1 MQPMKD
7 TNIEQNTPAPS
18 YWFDRFIKDL
28 SVVHPANTVRAYR
41 QDIARWLAFCEASGI
56 NALTARPT
64 DIIRVVR
71 AERERPTRGD
81 QPVGARTLVRR
92 LSALRQWYE
101 FLMLEPELTGV
112 CRNPIPGGGALRT
125 AAGIV
130 SGQSTLL
137 RYDRP
142 HPQTLTSDEIDRFI
156 SHLTATT
163 HRDRAIVWLLKDGA
177 VRIGEA
183 LALQIPDIHWAGRR
197 ITVHATKSRNSRVV
211 PLSDEALIALS
222 NYIRLERPKSLDHNY
237 VFVCLGRRNFG
248 KLFRYRAWVYVCEQ
262 ARKRA
267 DAPRVH
273 AHAFRH
279 TCATNLAEA
288 GMPMDSLQRQLGH
301 RHIETTLIY
310 NEVRD
315 SRLQREYH
323 QAMAEASRA
332 VCPSD
337 GHENEGGRRDE

>member
-1 MQPMKD
+1 M
-7 TNIEQNTPAPS
+7 
-18 YWFDRFIKDL
+18 R
-28 SVVHPANTVRAYR
+28 PANTVRAYR
-41 QDIARWLAFCEASGI
+41 QDIARWLAFCESTGI
-56 NALTARPT
+56 DALTARPT
-64 DIIRVVR
+64 DIIQFVR
-71 AERERPTRGD
+71 AERERPISGD
-81 QPVGARTLVRR
+81 QTVGARTLVRR

-112 CRNPIPGGGALRT
+112 RRNPIPAGGALRT

-130 SGQSTLL
+130 SGQSALL

-142 HPQTLTSDEIDRFI
+142 HPRTLTPDEIDRFI

-183 LALQIPDIHWAGRR
+183 LALRIQDIHWAGKH

-211 PLSDEALIALS
+211 PLSDEALAALS
-222 NYIRLERPKSLDHNY
+222 NYLRLERPKSLDHDC
-237 VFVCLGRRNFG
+237 VFVCLGRRSFG
-248 KLFRYRAWVYVCEQ
+248 KPFSYRAWVYVCEQ

-323 QAMAEASRA
+323 KAMAEASSA
-332 VCPSD
+332 KPPGD
-337 GHENEGGRRDE
+337 DDKNEREETR

>member
-7 TNIEQNTPAPS
+7 TNSEQHTPAAS
-18 YWFDRFIKDL
+18 YWFDRFINDL
-28 SVVHPANTVRAYR
+28 SVVRPANTVRAYR
-41 QDIARWLAFCEASGI
+41 QDLARWLAFCEAASLD
-56 NALTARPT
+56 ALTARPT
-64 DIIRVVR
+64 DIIRFVR
-71 AERERPTRGD
+71 AERERPIHDD
-81 QPVGARTLVRR
+81 QTVGARTLVRR

-112 CRNPIPGGGALRT
+112 RRNPVPGGSSLRA

-130 SGQSTLL
+130 AGQPALL

-142 HPQTLTSDEIDRFI
+142 RPQTLSPNEIDRFI

-177 VRIGEA
+177 VRISEA
-183 LALQIPDIHWAGRR
+183 LALRMPDIHWAGKR

-211 PLSDEALIALS
+211 PLSDEALTALS
-222 NYIRLERPKSLDHNY
+222 NYLRHERPKSLAHDH

-248 KLFRYRAWVYVCEQ
+248 QPFRYRAWVYICEQ
-262 ARKRA
+262 ARQRA

-288 GMPMDSLQRQLGH
+288 GMPMDALQRQLGH

-323 QAMAEASRA
+323 QAMAEASR
-332 VCPSD
+332 PKSPNSED
-337 GHENEGGRRDE
+337 KNERKATR

>member
-1 MQPMKD
+1 
-7 TNIEQNTPAPS
+7 
-18 YWFDRFIKDL
+18 
-28 SVVHPANTVRAYR
+28 
-41 QDIARWLAFCEASGI
+41 
-56 NALTARPT
+56 
-64 DIIRVVR
+64 
-71 AERERPTRGD
+71 
-81 QPVGARTLVRR
+81 
-92 LSALRQWYE
+92 
-101 FLMLEPELTGV
+101 MLEPELTGV
-112 CRNPIPGGGALRT
+112 RRNPIPAGGALRT

-130 SGQSTLL
+130 SGQSALL

-142 HPQTLTSDEIDRFI
+142 HPQTLTADEIDRFI

-183 LALQIPDIHWAGRR
+183 LALRIQDIHWAGKR

-211 PLSDEALIALS
+211 PLSDEALTALS
-222 NYIRLERPKSLDHNY
+222 NYLRLERPKSLDHDY
-237 VFVCLGRRNFG
+237 VFVCLGRRSFG
-248 KLFRYRAWVYVCEQ
+248 KPLSYRAWVYVCEQ

-288 GMPMDSLQRQLGH
+288 GMPMDALQRQLGH

-323 QAMAEASRA
+323 QAMAEASIA
-332 VCPSD
+332 KSPDD
-337 GHENEGGRRDE
+337 GDKGEREETR

>member
-1 MQPMKD
+1 MKD
-7 TNIEQNTPAPS
+7 TIREQHTPASS

-28 SVVHPANTVRAYR
+28 SVVRPANTVRAYR

-56 NALTARPT
+56 DALTARPT
-64 DIIRVVR
+64 DIIWFVR

-112 CRNPIPGGGALRT
+112 RCNPIPGGGALRA

-130 SGQSTLL
+130 SGQPALL
-137 RYDRP
+137 CYDRP

-163 HRDRAIVWLLKDGA
+163 HRDRAIVWLFKDGA

-183 LALQIPDIHWAGRR
+183 LALRIPDIHWAGKR

-211 PLSDEALIALS
+211 PLSDEALAALS
-222 NYIRLERPKSLDHNY
+222 NYLRLECPKSLAHDY
-237 VFVCLGRRNFG
+237 VFVCLGRRSFG
-248 KLFRYRAWVYVCEQ
+248 KPFRYRAWVYVCEQ

-288 GMPMDSLQRQLGH
+288 GMPMDALQRQLGH

-315 SRLQREYH
+315 GRLQREYH

-332 VCPSD
+332 KSPGD
-337 GHENEGGRRDE
+337 EDENEGEATR

>member
-1 MQPMKD
+1 H
-7 TNIEQNTPAPS
+7 ASAAS

-28 SVVHPANTVRAYR
+28 SVIRPTNTVRAYR
-41 QDIARWLAFCEASGI
+41 QDIARWLAFCTASSVD
-56 NALTARPT
+56 ALNARPT
-64 DIIRVVR
+64 DIIQFVR
-71 AERERPTRGD
+71 AERERPTRSD
-81 QPVGARTLVRR
+81 QTVGARTLVRR

-101 FLMLEPELTGV
+101 FLMLEPEQTGV
-112 CRNPIPGGGALRT
+112 RRNPVPVGSSLC
-125 AAGIV
+125 AAVGIV
-130 SGQSTLL
+130 SGQPALL

-142 HPQTLTSDEIDRFI
+142 RPQTLSPDEIDRFI

-177 VRIGEA
+177 VRISEA
-183 LALQIPDIHWAGRR
+183 LALRIPDIHWAGKRV
-197 ITVHATKSRNSRVV
+197 TVHATKSRNSRVV
-211 PLSDEALIALS
+211 PLSDEALAALS
-222 NYIRLERPKSLDHNY
+222 NYLRLERPKSLAHDY

-248 KLFRYRAWVYVCEQ
+248 QPFRYRAWVYVCEQ
-262 ARKRA
+262 ARKHA

-288 GMPMDSLQRQLGH
+288 GMPMDALQRQLGH

-323 QAMAEASRA
+323 QAMAEASQIKL
-332 VCPSD
+332 SNKD
-337 GHENEGGRRDE
+337 DEKKKEATR

>member
-1 MQPMKD
+1 MKD
-7 TNIEQNTPAPS
+7 TNTEQFPLPSS
-18 YWFDRFIKDL
+18 YWFDRFIEDL
-28 SVVHPANTVRAYR
+28 SVVRPANTVRAYR
-41 QDIARWLAFCEASGI
+41 QDIARWLAFCASGDI

-64 DIIRVVR
+64 DIIRFIR
-71 AERERPTRGD
+71 AERERPIGGD
-81 QPVGARTLVRR
+81 QTVGARTLVRR

-101 FLMLEPELTGV
+101 FLRLEPERTGV
-112 CRNPIPGGGALRT
+112 RANPIPVGGALRT

-130 SGQSTLL
+130 SGQPALL

-142 HPQTLTSDEIDRFI
+142 QPQTLTAEEIDRFI

-183 LALQIPDIHWAGRR
+183 LALRMQDIHWAGKR
-197 ITVHATKSRNSRVV
+197 ITVHATKSRNSRIV
-211 PLSDEALIALS
+211 PLSDEALAALS
-222 NYIRLERPKSLDHNY
+222 NYLRLERPKSLDHDY
-237 VFVCLGRRNFG
+237 VFVCLGRRSFG
-248 KLFRYRAWVYVCEQ
+248 KPFRYRAWVYVCEQ
-262 ARKRA
+262 ARQRA
-267 DAPRVH
+267 AAPRVH

-288 GMPMDSLQRQLGH
+288 GMPMDALQRQLGH

-323 QAMAEASRA
+323 QAMAQ
-332 VCPSD
+332 PSPATSPGD
-337 GHENEGGRRDE
+337 EDANEKEVAQ

>member
-1 MQPMKD
+1 MKD
-7 TNIEQNTPAPS
+7 TNREQHPPTS
-18 YWFDRFIKDL
+18 SDWFDRFIKDL
-28 SVVHPANTVRAYR
+28 LVVRPANTVRAYR
-41 QDIARWLAFCEASGI
+41 QDIARWLAFCESAGI
-56 NALTARPT
+56 DALTARPT
-64 DIIRVVR
+64 DIIQFVR
-71 AERERPTRGD
+71 AERERPIRGD
-81 QPVGARTLVRR
+81 QTVGARTLVRR

-112 CRNPIPGGGALRT
+112 RRNPIPAGGALRT

-130 SGQSTLL
+130 SGQSALL

-142 HPQTLTSDEIDRFI
+142 HPQTLTPDEIDRFI

-183 LALQIPDIHWAGRR
+183 LALRIQDIHWAGKR

-211 PLSDEALIALS
+211 PLSDEALAALS
-222 NYIRLERPKSLDHNY
+222 NYIRLERPKSLDHDY
-237 VFVCLGRRNFG
+237 VFVCLGRRSFG
-248 KLFRYRAWVYVCEQ
+248 KPFSYRAWVYVCEQ

-323 QAMAEASRA
+323 QAMAEASSAKPPGDDDKSER
-332 VCPSD
+332 
-337 GHENEGGRRDE
+337 EETR